1 MPHRDIHH
9 QVVVNALNKDPN
21 YALDKTDQP

>member
-9 QVVVNALNKDPN
+9 QVVVNALKKDPS
-21 YALDKTDQP
+21 YALDTTDQP